1 MTNNVQQKL
10 LNFQLEK
17 TSDILTSKSGL
28 SLFYEAARCFGIPE
42 CLNFNLPSPGSN
54 RGLKPAEYVMPLVLM
69 FCGGGRTLEDIREIE
84 RDKGLRKLCGF
95 SKIPSPDAIGQWIR
109 KENHLIGLKKVNE
122 FLAEQ
127 IICKSGRNN
136 FTLDTDATLIETEKD
151 CAKMTYKGFRAFSSL
166 ISFISDLDLCLA
178 NDYRNGNE
186 HAGTGVEE
194 QIIYSD
200 ELLKKNGKKL
210 KYFRSDSAGYK
221 AEVINICEERG
232 IIFTITADQDSAVKS
247 LIGKASRNSWRVLY
261 DEEDHYTGREYTT
274 AIHTMN
280 QTKKAF
286 TLIVQRW
293 INPQM
298 DLFQPDDYCY
308 YVIAT
313 SDYDKKPEE
322 IIRFQNRRGNS
333 ENYNKELK
341 NGFGMDSPPSRELK
355 ANAVYSEMEV
365 LAYNLAIA
373 VKRLFLG
380 GDWVTKTIATLRW
393 QLIFVAGKI
402 VEHGRKLFLKIS
414 DCYFELFNDLRQKI
428 YLFSTV

>member
-1 MTNNVQQKL
+1 MSNNVQQKL

-28 SLFYEAARCFGIPE
+28 SIFYEAAQCFGIPE
-42 CLNFNLPSPGSN
+42 CLNFHLPLPQSN

-69 FCGGGRTLEDIREIE
+69 FCGGGRTMEDIREIE
-84 RDKGLRKLCGF
+84 RDKGLRKLCNF

-109 KENHLIGLKKVNE
+109 KEKHLIGLKKVNE

-127 IICKSGRNN
+127 IINRSGLDN
-136 FTLDTDATLIETEKD
+136 FTLDTDATLVETEKD
-151 CAKMTYKGFRAFSSL
+151 CAEMTYKGFTAFSSL
-166 ISFISDLDLCLA
+166 VSFIADLDLCLA

-210 KYFRSDSAGYK
+210 KYFRSDSGGYK
-221 AEVINICEERG
+221 SEVINICEERG
-232 IIFTITADQDSAVKS
+232 IFTITADQDSAVKA
-247 LIGKASRNSWRVLY
+247 LIDKAPRNSWQVLY
-261 DEEDHYTGREYTT
+261 DEEGHYTGREYTT

-286 TLIVQRW
+286 TLIIQRW
-293 INPQM
+293 INPQIN
-298 DLFQPDDYCY
+298 LFQSDEYRY
-308 YVIAT
+308 YVIA
-313 SDYDKKPEE
+313 SNDYDKKPEE
-322 IIRFQNRRGNS
+322 IIRFHNWRSNS

-341 NGFGMDSPPSRELK
+341 NGFGMDCPPSRELK
-355 ANAVYSEMEV
+355 ANAVYSELEI
-365 LAYNLAIA
+365 LAYNLTIA

-380 GDWVTKTIATLRW
+380 GNWVTKTIATLRW

-414 DCYFELFNDLRQKI
+414 SCYFELFNNLRQKI
-428 YLFSTV
+428 YLFSSA